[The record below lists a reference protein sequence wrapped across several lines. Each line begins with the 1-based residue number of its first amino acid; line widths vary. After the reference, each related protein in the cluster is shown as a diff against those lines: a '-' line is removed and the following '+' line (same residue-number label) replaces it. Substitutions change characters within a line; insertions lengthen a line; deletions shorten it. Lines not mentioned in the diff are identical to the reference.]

1 MMKSKVFKM
10 AWTFIKNNGYTLSEA
25 LKTAW
30 ANVKLVAKMQKEVV
44 KFYFKKL
51 DGTIREAWGTL
62 QQAMLP
68 PVKGTGRPTP
78 IDLQLYYDTIKA
90 SYRCFKKHQLIKFET
105 TI

>member
-1 MMKSKVFKM
+1 MRSKVFKM

-62 QQAMLP
+62 QQSMLP

-78 IDLQLYYDTIKA
+78 IDLQLYYDTIKE